1 MADYNNVFCSNT
13 DKRTDQ
19 VNLVLNAIAHGYRES
34 FFKIQQST
42 LNISQEF
49 KPNGL
54 LRTDLSVELQS
65 SYNN

>member
-1 MADYNNVFCSNT
+1 MADYNKVFCSNT

-42 LNISQEF
+42 LNISQDF
-49 KPNGL
+49 KRFLGDGL
-54 LRTDLSVELQS
+54 VCRITE
-65 SYNN
+65 